1 MVTGSVSGNVFTFTK
16 GDGST
21 FDLEIPTGSV
31 SDSGSFVV
39 TGSISGSVLNFEKG
53 DVISFDIQLPSSTI
67 SDTGSFLITGSVSG
81 SLLTL
86 EKGDG
91 SSFDLVL
98 PSGTGDTG
106 SLIVTASLSG
116 STLNFEKGD
125 GSSFNVTLTGQGTPD
140 GTYRLERT
148 DGAEASLRG
157 FGINAN
163 SIYDA
168 TEISINNVD
177 YRYINKGDYYYRIT
191 TGSLLRFYNYT
202 TGDYFAKEVT
212 DVTPGYSA
220 FTFEVRNVYGDEIPA
235 IINELYEVDVDSAG
249 SSTAAPIPSGSFLIS
264 ASLSGST
271 LTFEKNDL
279 STFDLELPETDSGSL
294 LISASL
300 SGSTLIFEK
309 GDSSTFGI
317 DLVTDT
323 GSFVAWSKD
332 EPKSESE
339 KIMKDVRTWFYASSD
354 FEELLQ
360 LLRLELE
367 NFDKSVPDIDTWRL
381 DYVEELRVRHRFYS
395 DYAKE
400 NWQEQKEDN
409 ILSLISRLQKAE
421 KTEKKEILKARLKDE
436 SPQRAIQ
443 SLYRIELRNHIKL
456 SDIADTKANILLS
469 VNAIIISLLLANLLP
484 KLDSPSNSYLI
495 YPTVIF
501 VLFSIA
507 SMIMSVLATRP
518 KVDNAEVVENDINKK
533 DTNYLFFGNF
543 HTMEIKD
550 FKAKLRD
557 IIKSKESIY
566 DSLSMDLYYL
576 GKVLQEKYRLL
587 RWTYT
592 VFLVGIILSV
602 IAFGFALKYYGMEDE
617 LLDAVTPLPK
627 E

>member
-1 MVTGSVSGNVFTFTK
+1 
-16 GDGST
+16 
-21 FDLEIPTGSV
+21 
-31 SDSGSFVV
+31 
-39 TGSISGSVLNFEKG
+39 
-53 DVISFDIQLPSSTI
+53 
-67 SDTGSFLITGSVSG
+67 
-81 SLLTL
+81 
-86 EKGDG
+86 
-91 SSFDLVL
+91 
-98 PSGTGDTG
+98 
-106 SLIVTASLSG
+106 
-116 STLNFEKGD
+116 
-125 GSSFNVTLTGQGTPD
+125 
-140 GTYRLERT
+140 
-148 DGAEASLRG
+148 
-157 FGINAN
+157 
-163 SIYDA
+163 
-168 TEISINNVD
+168 
-177 YRYINKGDYYYRIT
+177 
-191 TGSLLRFYNYT
+191 
-202 TGDYFAKEVT
+202 
-212 DVTPGYSA
+212 
-220 FTFEVRNVYGDEIPA
+220 
-235 IINELYEVDVDSAG
+235 
-249 SSTAAPIPSGSFLIS
+249 
-264 ASLSGST
+264 
-271 LTFEKNDL
+271 
-279 STFDLELPETDSGSL
+279 
-294 LISASL
+294 
-300 SGSTLIFEK
+300 
-309 GDSSTFGI
+309 
-317 DLVTDT
+317 
-323 GSFVAWSKD
+323 
-332 EPKSESE
+332 
-339 KIMKDVRTWFYASSD
+339 
-354 FEELLQ
+354 
-360 LLRLELE
+360 
-367 NFDKSVPDIDTWRL
+367 
-381 DYVEELRVRHRFYS
+381 
-395 DYAKE
+395 
-400 NWQEQKEDN
+400 NWQERKEDN

>member
-1 MVTGSVSGNVFTFTK
+1 MTNKLVNTTEKFVKNLLAEQMNKNFLFHSQGYTMKSISK
-16 GDGST
+16 AKKI
-21 FDLEIPTGSV
+21 LEIT
-31 SDSGSFVV
+31 DV
-39 TGSISGSVLNFEKG
+39 T
-53 DVISFDIQLPSSTI
+53 
-67 SDTGSFLITGSVSG
+67 
-81 SLLTL
+81 
-86 EKGDG
+86 
-91 SSFDLVL
+91 
-98 PSGTGDTG
+98 
-106 SLIVTASLSG
+106 
-116 STLNFEKGD
+116 
-125 GSSFNVTLTGQGTPD
+125 NV
-140 GTYRLERT
+140 E
-148 DGAEASLRG
+148 
-157 FGINAN
+157 AN
-163 SIYDA
+163 SILISTWFMHSGFAVNYENHLNESLNLA
-168 TEISINNVD
+168 TDFLKNDGIDNEN
-177 YRYINKGDYYYRIT
+177 INK
-191 TGSLLRFYNYT
+191 
-202 TGDYFAKEVT
+202 V
-212 DVTPGYSA
+212 
-220 FTFEVRNVYGDEIPA
+220 
-235 IINELYEVDVDSAG
+235 
-249 SSTAAPIPSGSFLIS
+249 
-264 ASLSGST
+264 
-271 LTFEKNDL
+271 
-279 STFDLELPETDSGSL
+279 LELITS
-294 LISASL
+294 
-300 SGSTLIFEK
+300 
-309 GDSSTFGI
+309 
-317 DLVTDT
+317 
-323 GSFVAWSKD
+323 AWSKD

-367 NFDKSVPDIDTWRL
+367 NFNKSVPDIDTWRL